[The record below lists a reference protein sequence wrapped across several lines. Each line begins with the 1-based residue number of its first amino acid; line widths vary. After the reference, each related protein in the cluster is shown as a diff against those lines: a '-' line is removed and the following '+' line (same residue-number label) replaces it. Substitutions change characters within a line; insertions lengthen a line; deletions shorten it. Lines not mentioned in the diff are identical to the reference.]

1 MTAYLSKQ
9 HSCSVDLDGG
19 GECGEGPCSFSWH
32 HQHPHHRYHK
42 RSVPGGATLSCSG
55 GRMVN
60 WHLDSSPSRSL
71 SHLEVRAKGGGCD
84 LAPHQCGCVQS
95 WQEPYQRE
103 KRVQYSITVC
113 VGWQFPLQSPC
124 LHMDAS
130 EQCYPCHVML

>member
-32 HQHPHHRYHK
+32 HQHPHHRYHQ
-42 RSVPGGATLSCSG
+42 RSVPGGATLSRSG

-60 WHLDSSPSRSL
+60 WHLDSSPSRSP
-71 SHLEVRAKGGGCD
+71 SHLAVVKAKGGGCD

-95 WQEPYQRE
+95 WQEPYQ
-103 KRVQYSITVC
+103 
-113 VGWQFPLQSPC
+113 FP
-124 LHMDAS
+124 
-130 EQCYPCHVML
+130 MLDKVKI